1 MSLWFIN
8 CHGLSRGGV
17 CRTQT
22 QTRDSTQR
30 KTLLAQVQVQVRG
43 LDQVQVWRTRMQE
56 SSHLAPVPGQTTTP
70 GGSGKPTVELVKQ
83 SGPGQTEDFNGT
95 MQNIYK

>member
-17 CRTQT
+17 YRTKT

-30 KTLLAQVQVQVRG
+30 KTLLA
-43 LDQVQVWRTRMQE
+43 QVQVWRTRMQE

-70 GGSGKPTVELVKQ
+70 GGSGKPAVELVKQ
-83 SGPGQTEDFNGT
+83 SGPGQTEAFNGT
-95 MQNIYK
+95 VQNIYK

>member
-30 KTLLAQVQVQVRG
+30 KALLAQVQVRG
-43 LDQVQVWRTRMQE
+43 LAQVQVWRTRMQE

-70 GGSGKPTVELVKQ
+70 GGSGKPAVELVNQ
-83 SGPGQTEDFNGT
+83 SGPGQTEVFNGT
-95 MQNIYK
+95 VQNIYK